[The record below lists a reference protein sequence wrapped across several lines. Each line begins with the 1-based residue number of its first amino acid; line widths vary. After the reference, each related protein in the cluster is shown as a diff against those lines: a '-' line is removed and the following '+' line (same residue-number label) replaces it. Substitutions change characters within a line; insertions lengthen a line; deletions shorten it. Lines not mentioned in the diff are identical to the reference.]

1 MGRKSRRHPLLP
13 NPRRLCP
20 AEKNGARKFAPVM
33 LRRLAKLGISKTDP
47 NDLTP
52 EEVSRFVRLDIDP
65 STITWRRVMDTND
78 R

>member
-1 MGRKSRRHPLLP
+1 
-13 NPRRLCP
+13 
-20 AEKNGARKFAPVM
+20 M